1 MKLLKDILYKARL
14 EQVVGSTNTAIEHIT
29 FDSRAVKPFTAFV
42 AIKGTKSDGHQF
54 IPKALELGATAI
66 ICEVLPEELKDG
78 VSYVR
83 VADSQHALAV
93 LATNFYDHPSKEL
106 KLIGIT
112 GTNGK
117 TSTATLLYKLFRSL
131 GHKCG
136 LISTVEIRVGN
147 KTIDATHTTPD
158 SLRLNELLRTMV
170 DERITH
176 CFMEVSSHSVVQE
189 RITGLHFDIGVFTN
203 ITHDHLD
210 YHGTF
215 AEYIKAKK
223 RFFDLLADDAHALTN
238 ADDANGDVMLQNT
251 KAQKHSY
258 AVRNMADHRARVI
271 ENVITGLHLN
281 IDGHDVYTRLVGEF
295 NASNLLAV
303 YGTAILLGEQP
314 INVLT
319 AISDLEPPRGRFQ
332 IVRPNRENGS
342 IIGDAPLNADT
353 GTTPKNIV
361 GIVDYAHTP
370 DALKNVLGT
379 INDTCR
385 DEQRVITVV
394 GCGGDRDRTKRPIM
408 ARIAAEMSHQVVL
421 TSDNP
426 RSEDPHTILHEMR
439 TGLAQA
445 DLQRVFVN
453 ADRKEAI
460 RMAVG
465 LARPG
470 DVVLVA
476 GKGHE
481 TYQEINGVK
490 HPFDDVAVLRETLEL
505 MTK

>member
-14 EQVVGSTNTAIEHIT
+14 EQVVGSTNAAIEQVT

-42 AIKGTKSDGHQF
+42 AIKGTKSDGHDF
-54 IPKALELGATAI
+54 IAKALELGASAI
-66 ICEVLPEELKDG
+66 VCEELPQELKDG
-78 VSYVR
+78 VTYVR

-93 LATNFYDHPSKEL
+93 LASNFYDRPSRDL

-136 LISTVEIRVGN
+136 LISTVEIRISN
-147 KTIDATHTTPD
+147 RTIDATHTTPD
-158 SLRLNELLRTMV
+158 AVRLNELLRTMV
-170 DERITH
+170 DEGITH

-189 RITGLHFDIGVFTN
+189 RITGLHFVVGAFTN

-223 RFFDLLADDAHALTN
+223 RFFDQLDEDAYALTN
-238 ADDANGDVMLQNT
+238 ADDPNGAVMLQNT
-251 KAQKHSY
+251 KARKRSY
-258 AVRNMADHRARVI
+258 AVRNMADHRARIV
-271 ENVITGLHLN
+271 ENSITGLHLN
-281 IDGHDVYTRLVGEF
+281 IDGHDVYTRLIGEF

-314 INVLT
+314 INILT
-319 AISDLEPPRGRFQ
+319 ALSDLEPPRGRFQ
-332 IVRPNRENGS
+332 IIRATADAHMSVDARAS
-342 IIGDAPLNADT
+342 MATII
-353 GTTPKNIV
+353 

-379 INDTCR
+379 INDTCS
-385 DEQRVITVV
+385 DEQRVITVI

-426 RSEDPHTILHEMR
+426 RSEDPNAIIDEMR
-439 TGLAQA
+439 VGLNSG
-445 DLQRVFVN
+445 DLSRVFVN

-465 LARPG
+465 LARAG

-481 TYQEINGVK
+481 TYQEIAGVK
-490 HPFDDVAVLRETLEL
+490 HRFDDAAVLKETLEL
-505 MTK
+505 MHK